1 MKKYAGWTVRR
12 WRNHIE
18 WVLTTNHYNF
28 ASKCGECYRK
38 RNILVHNGSWENFPA
53 DIKHSIGFYAFLYEK
68 EMFPNKRE
76 NDIKRLRETI
86 EWLET
91 VKLEKGPVCR
101 ARDKQTDNLQREF
114 DFMGEDIPDY
124 VDMKKAVQS
133 VIKDNYMDRLFPFCG
148 DCKHISG
155 GGDLLHC
162 GKYTG
167 KDFDSDLWEGP
178 GQEIYRCDAC
188 LKAGHEGAELC
199 QWK

>member
-1 MKKYAGWTVRR
+1 MAA
-12 WRNHIE
+12 
-18 WVLTTNHYNF
+18 YNCR
-28 ASKCGECYRK
+28 KCGRALK
-38 RNILVHNGSWENFPA
+38 NPVS
-53 DIKHSIGFYAFLYEK
+53 
-68 EMFPNKRE
+68 
-76 NDIKRLRETI
+76 
-86 EWLET
+86 

-114 DFMGEDIPDY
+114 DFMIEGVP
-124 VDMKKAVQS
+124 K
-133 VIKDNYMDRLFPFCG
+133 VIEKPFCG

-188 LKAGHEGAELC
+188 LNAGHEGVEL
-199 QWK
+199 